1 MEFIKS
7 NKNKLLLVYNS
18 YTYREEKMYKE
29 SKYWKCIDM
38 QCKGRLTTT
47 SDNKIKKKE
56 ISVYNHIQD
65 ICKLEVKKVKTM
77 KSQALSSQDNPQQI
91 IASLQLNPFISG
103 TLP

>member
-38 QCKGRLTTT
+38 KCKGRLTTT
-47 SDNKIKKKE
+47 SDNIIKKE
-56 ISVYNHIQD
+56 PSEHNHVPD
-65 ICKLEVKKVKTM
+65 ICKLEVKKEVERM
-77 KSQALSSQDNPQQI
+77 KSQALSS
-91 IASLQLNPFISG
+91 
-103 TLP
+103 